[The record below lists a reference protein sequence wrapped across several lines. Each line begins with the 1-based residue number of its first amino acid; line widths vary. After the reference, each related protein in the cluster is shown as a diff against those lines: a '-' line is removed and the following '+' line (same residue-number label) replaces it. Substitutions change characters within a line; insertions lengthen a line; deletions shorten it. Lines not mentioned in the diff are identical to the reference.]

1 MFLAE
6 ILAWKREEIKKRAR
20 QRPDDSLWGEI
31 TVRSGNGK
39 SLSSALKIPGPAIVA
54 EIKRASPSQGVFAPQ
69 LIPEKLAAVYA
80 ENGAAALSVLT
91 DERYFKGSLDDLRAV
106 RTVADLPIL
115 RKDFIIDPYQ
125 ILEAKWAGADAILLI
140 MAALSRE
147 QAMELRACA
156 REFGLEVLVE
166 VHKTVEVEAALAL
179 EPEVL
184 GINNRDLETFK
195 VSLEVTKELRP
206 VIHAQARAKVLQ
218 PGSIQNQPKPV
229 IPTGGFPVISESG
242 IRSRQDIVSLCA
254 LGIDGFLIGETLVKS
269 GDPGKTLRELRED
282 DASWQA

>member
-6 ILAWKREEIKKRAR
+6 ILAWKREEVKKRSR
-20 QRPDDSLWGEI
+20 ERPGNSLLDEI
-31 TVRSGNGK
+31 TIRSGNAN
-39 SLSSALKIPGPAIVA
+39 SLSSALKISGPSIVA
-54 EIKRASPSQGVFAPQ
+54 EIKRASPSRGVFAPQ
-69 LIPEKLAAVYA
+69 LIPKKLAAVYA
-80 ENGAAALSVLT
+80 GNGAAALSVLT

-106 RTVADLPIL
+106 RTVTNLPIL

-156 REFGLEVLVE
+156 REFGLEVLAE
-166 VHKTVEVEAALAL
+166 VHKAVEVEAALAL
-179 EPEVL
+179 EPEVI
-184 GINNRDLETFK
+184 GINNRDLVTFK

-206 VIHAQARAKVLQ
+206 VIRAQARARVLQ
-218 PGSIQNQPKPV
+218 PGLIQNRPEPI
-229 IPTGGFPVISESG
+229 IPAGTRALPVISESG

-254 LGIDGFLIGETLVKS
+254 LGVDGFLIGETLVKS
-269 GDPGKTLRELRED
+269 EDPGKILRELRGGR
-282 DASWQA
+282 

>member
-106 RTVADLPIL
+106 RTVTDLPIL

-206 VIHAQARAKVLQ
+206 VIL
-218 PGSIQNQPKPV
+218 
-229 IPTGGFPVISESG
+229 TGGFPVISESG